1 MKVRSFTRFAG
12 GMQDQSRM
20 ATRTWAG
27 FSSRIAHVTHSATR
41 SQHAGL
47 HRVAARLAT
56 QTVALLM
63 VMLIVLEVILY
74 LIIQQ
79 RLIGSLEDTLKGRAQ
94 LPASLVCQ
102 ISHLPCPGNGGPG
115 ATGRQ
120 GQNPGGGGFG
130 NFGGPG
136 GGQNPGG
143 AGNPGGGINPDL
155 TPSDASSVFINPG
168 IANCPPA
175 MEHWAASSWTES
187 GTHGAGDS
195 ARTVLLGP
203 EVQRSDL
210 SGVYDSASSQRAG
223 SGRTSD
229 EHL

>member
-1 MKVRSFTRFAG
+1 MKVRPFTQFAG

-63 VMLIVLEVILY
+63 VMLIVLEVVVY

-79 RLIGSLEDTLKGRAQ
+79 RLIGSLEDTLKGRAKCR
-94 LPASLVCQ
+94 PAWSARFHICHARGTADLD
-102 ISHLPCPGNGGPG
+102 S
-115 ATGRQ
+115 TGTRARI
-120 GQNPGGGGFG
+120 PGGGGFG

-136 GGQNPGG
+136 GGQPPGPGG
-143 AGNPGGGINPDL
+143 GGNPGGEINPEL
-155 TPSDASSVFINPG
+155 TPSDAYFGLHQPSDCKQFTTT
-168 IANCPPA
+168 AR
-175 MEHWAASSWTES
+175 WAASSWTE
-187 GTHGAGDS
+187 TRCARRWRRS
-195 ARTVLLGP
+195 ARSAARC
-203 EVQRSDL
+203 RSTKVRPIWCIRPR
-210 SGVYDSASSQRAG
+210 STPM
-223 SGRTSD
+223 GR
-229 EHL
+229 